1 MQPSTDVVVQF
12 PARPDANRDRCVYC
26 GAPVVEVPAYP
37 RRGRRRAC
45 LAGWSAPRQPGAL
58 PCGAPR
64 WADRAA

>member
-1 MQPSTDVVVQF
+1 MQPSSRVIIEF
-12 PARPDANRDRCVYC
+12 PARQDADAERCEHC
-26 GAPVVEVPAYP
+26 GGPMVDVPAYP

-45 LAGWSAPRQPGAL
+45 LAAWSSPSQPGAL